1 MGRTSTQ
8 VKVSIKTKIAR
19 FNRKKVSGKGGARK
33 SKKGLSPKA
42 KILVKT
48 KMKKVAI
55 QMRAAMEKKAERAK
69 FVADL
74 AEAKEKVPE

>member
-33 SKKGLSPKA
+33 SKKGLESEGQD
-42 KILVKT
+42 IG
-48 KMKKVAI
+48 
-55 QMRAAMEKKAERAK
+55 QN
-69 FVADL
+69 
-74 AEAKEKVPE
+74 